1 MPHPRLPNFRART
14 YDKSPL
20 QEGKSKPSAMKRC
33 KIGIS
38 ALSKYLKFGR
48 GSCLETEYLCPRNTS
63 PKGANK
69 GEKSK
74 KRRSMDRIIKFVVR
88 GCAVA
93 TLMALSVDPSQ
104 GQHIG
109 DVWCSDGKY
118 RSPEEYTKAAKGI
131 NAKGIVFWVS
141 PTGEN
146 GGNRMVALKDTKKM
160 EKDQGGTIV
169 GLGFSRKDNA
179 YDDLPPEMEIAYDAE
194 EAPGTNQYGV
204 HGILCS
210 EWRGKANSDHLR
222 DLNAKTPPIEPK
234 GPEDYLYPCVASISK
249 DEYKDGWYVPS
260 MPELLMLA
268 AQYRLVAEG
277 LENVIAKEGK
287 EKAELMCYLMYYS
300 SSIENEYKGA
310 YYLGLS
316 GGIKSDGQ
324 YDRGYST
331 NMGVRAIRAF

>member
-1 MPHPRLPNFRART
+1 
-14 YDKSPL
+14 
-20 QEGKSKPSAMKRC
+20 MKRC
-33 KIGIS
+33 EIGIS
-38 ALSKYLKFGR
+38 ALSKYLKFGKE
-48 GSCLETEYLCPRNTS
+48 SCLETEYLCLRNTS

-74 KRRSMDRIIKFVVR
+74 KRRSMDRIIKSVVR

-93 TLMALSVDPSQ
+93 TLMALSVGPSQ

-118 RSPEEYTKAAKGI
+118 RSPKEYSEAATEI
-131 NAKGIVFWVS
+131 TAKGIVFWVS

-160 EKDQGGTIV
+160 ETNQGGSIV
-169 GLGFSRKDNA
+169 GLGFSGESNA
-179 YDDLPPEMEIAYDAE
+179 YDDLPEEMEIAYDAE
-194 EAPGTNQYGV
+194 TAPGTDQYGV
-204 HGILCS
+204 HGILRS
-210 EWRGKANSDHLR
+210 EWRGKANSDILR
-222 DLNAKTPPIEPK
+222 DLNAKTPPIDPK
-234 GPEDYLYPCVASISK
+234 GPEDYLYPCVASISE

-277 LENVIAKEGK
+277 LKSVITKEG
-287 EKAELMCYLMYYS
+287 EDRAELMSYLMYYS
-300 SSIENEYKGA
+300 SSIEKEYKGA
-310 YYLGLS
+310 YYLGRS
-316 GGIKSDGQ
+316 GGIKADGQ
-324 YDRGYST
+324 SDRKYKN

>member
-1 MPHPRLPNFRART
+1 M
-14 YDKSPL
+14 
-20 QEGKSKPSAMKRC
+20 ERC
-33 KIGIS
+33 EIGIS
-38 ALSKYLKFGR
+38 PLSKYLKFGK
-48 GSCLETEYLCPRNTS
+48 GSCLETEYLCLRNTS

-74 KRRSMDRIIKFVVR
+74 KRRSMDGIIKSVVR

-93 TLMALSVDPSQ
+93 TLMALSVGPSQ

-109 DVWCSDGKY
+109 DVWCSDGEY
-118 RSPEEYTKAAKGI
+118 RSPKEYSEAATGI
-131 NAKGIVFWVS
+131 TAKGIVFWVS

-160 EKDQGGTIV
+160 EKDKNGVIT
-169 GLGFSRKDNA
+169 GLGFSGESNA
-179 YDDLPPEMEIAYDAE
+179 YDDLPEELEIAYDAE
-194 EAPGTNQYGV
+194 TAPGTDQYGV
-204 HGILCS
+204 HGILRS
-210 EWRGKANSDHLR
+210 EWRGRANSDILR
-222 DLNAKTPPIEPK
+222 DLNAKGQP
-234 GPEDYLYPCVASISK
+234 YPCVASISE

-277 LENVIAKEGK
+277 LKSVIAKGGED
-287 EKAELMCYLMYYS
+287 KAELMKYLMYYS
-300 SSIENEYKGA
+300 SSIDKESKGA
-310 YYLGLS
+310 FYLGLS
-316 GGIKSDGQ
+316 GGIKADGQ

>member
-1 MPHPRLPNFRART
+1 M
-14 YDKSPL
+14 
-20 QEGKSKPSAMKRC
+20 
-33 KIGIS
+33 
-38 ALSKYLKFGR
+38 
-48 GSCLETEYLCPRNTS
+48 ETEYLCPRNTS

-93 TLMALSVDPSQ
+93 TLMALSVGPSQ

-118 RSPEEYTKAAKGI
+118 RSPEEYTKAATGI
-131 NAKGIVFWVS
+131 TAKGIVFWVS
-141 PTGEN
+141 PTGEKW
-146 GGNRMVALKDTKKM
+146 GNRMVALKDTKKM
-160 EKDQGGTIV
+160 EKNQSGTIV
-169 GLGFSRKDNA
+169 GLGFSGEGNVG
-179 YDDLPPEMEIAYDAE
+179 DDLPTEMEIAYDE
-194 EAPGTNQYGV
+194 EGAPGTNQYGV

-210 EWRGKANSDHLR
+210 EWRGKANSDILR
-222 DLNAKTPPIEPK
+222 GLNAETPPTDPK
-234 GPEDYLYPCVASISK
+234 GPEDYLYPCVASISE

-277 LENVIAKEGK
+277 LESVIEKDGK

-300 SSIENEYKGA
+300 SSIDKGSIDREGKGP

-316 GGIKSDGQ
+316 GGIKAD
-324 YDRGYST
+324 DRRDRKYST

>member
-1 MPHPRLPNFRART
+1 
-14 YDKSPL
+14 
-20 QEGKSKPSAMKRC
+20 MKRC

-38 ALSKYLKFGR
+38 ALSKYLKIGR

-74 KRRSMDRIIKFVVR
+74 KRRSMDRIIKSVVR

-93 TLMALSVDPSQ
+93 TLMALSVGPSQ

-118 RSPEEYTKAAKGI
+118 RSPKEYTKAATGI
-131 NAKGIVFWVS
+131 TAKGIVFWVS
-141 PTGEN
+141 PTGEKW
-146 GGNRMVALKDTKKM
+146 GNRMVALKDTKKM
-160 EKDQGGTIV
+160 EKNQSGTIV
-169 GLGFSRKDNA
+169 GLGFSGEGNVG
-179 YDDLPPEMEIAYDAE
+179 DDLPTEMEIAYDE
-194 EAPGTNQYGV
+194 EDAPGTNQYGV

-210 EWRGKANSDHLR
+210 EWRGKANSDILR
-222 DLNAKTPPIEPK
+222 GLNAETPPTDPK
-234 GPEDYLYPCVASISK
+234 GPEDYLYPCVASISE

-277 LENVIAKEGK
+277 LESVIEKDGK

-300 SSIENEYKGA
+300 SSIDKGSIDREGKGP

-316 GGIKSDGQ
+316 GGIKAD
-324 YDRGYST
+324 DRRDRKYST

>member
-1 MPHPRLPNFRART
+1 M
-14 YDKSPL
+14 
-20 QEGKSKPSAMKRC
+20 
-33 KIGIS
+33 
-38 ALSKYLKFGR
+38 
-48 GSCLETEYLCPRNTS
+48 ETEYLCLTNTS

-69 GEKSK
+69 EEKSK
-74 KRRSMDRIIKFVVR
+74 KRRSMDRIIKSVVR

-93 TLMALSVDPSQ
+93 TLMALSVGPSQ

-109 DVWCSDGKY
+109 DVWCSDGEY
-118 RSPEEYTKAAKGI
+118 RSPKEYTEAATGI
-131 NAKGIVFWVS
+131 TAKGIVFWVS
-141 PTGEN
+141 PTGEKW
-146 GGNRMVALKDTKKM
+146 GNRMVALKDTKKM
-160 EKDQGGTIV
+160 EKNQSGTIV
-169 GLGFSRKDNA
+169 GLGFSGKDNV
-179 YDDLPPEMEIAYDAE
+179 YDDLPTEMEIAYDTDV
-194 EAPGTNQYGV
+194 APETNQLGV

-210 EWRGKANSDHLR
+210 EWRGKANSDRLR
-222 DLNAKTPPIEPK
+222 DLNAKTPPIDPK
-234 GPEDYLYPCVASISK
+234 GPEDYLYPCVASISE

-277 LENVIAKEGK
+277 LESVIAKEGK

-316 GGIKSDGQ
+316 GGIRADGQ
-324 YDRGYST
+324 YARKDST

>member
-1 MPHPRLPNFRART
+1 
-14 YDKSPL
+14 
-20 QEGKSKPSAMKRC
+20 
-33 KIGIS
+33 
-38 ALSKYLKFGR
+38 
-48 GSCLETEYLCPRNTS
+48 
-63 PKGANK
+63 
-69 GEKSK
+69 
-74 KRRSMDRIIKFVVR
+74 MDGIIKSVVR

-93 TLMALSVDPSQ
+93 TLMALSVGPSQ

-109 DVWCSDGKY
+109 DVWCSDGEY
-118 RSPEEYTKAAKGI
+118 RSPEEYTDAAPGI
-131 NAKGIVFWVS
+131 TAKGIVFWVS

-169 GLGFSRKDNA
+169 GLGFSGESNFNDE
-179 YDDLPPEMEIAYDAE
+179 LPEAMEIAYDTE

-210 EWRGKANSDHLR
+210 KWRGKANSDILR
-222 DLNAKTPPIEPK
+222 GLNAETPPINPK
-234 GPEDYLYPCVASISK
+234 GPEDYPYPCVASISE

-277 LENVIAKEGK
+277 LKSVITKEGK
-287 EKAELMCYLMYYS
+287 DRAELMSYLMYYS
-300 SSIENEYKGA
+300 SSIEKEYKGA

-316 GGIKSDGQ
+316 GGIKADGQ
-324 YDRGYST
+324 SERKYST

>member
-1 MPHPRLPNFRART
+1 
-14 YDKSPL
+14 
-20 QEGKSKPSAMKRC
+20 MKRC
-33 KIGIS
+33 EIGIS
-38 ALSKYLKFGR
+38 ALSKYLKFGKE
-48 GSCLETEYLCPRNTS
+48 SCLETEYLCLRNTS

-74 KRRSMDRIIKFVVR
+74 KRRSMDRIIKSVVR

-93 TLMALSVDPSQ
+93 TLMALSVGPSQ

-118 RSPEEYTKAAKGI
+118 RSPKEYSEAATEI
-131 NAKGIVFWVS
+131 TAKGIVFWVS

-277 LENVIAKEGK
+277 LESVIAKEGK